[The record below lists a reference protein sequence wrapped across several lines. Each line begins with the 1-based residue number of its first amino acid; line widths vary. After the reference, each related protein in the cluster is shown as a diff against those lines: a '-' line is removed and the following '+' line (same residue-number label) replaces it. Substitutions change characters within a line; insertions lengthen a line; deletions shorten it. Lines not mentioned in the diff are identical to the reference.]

1 MYIRLNNTRRH
12 ATEKMLKMHSWC
24 RSPTWFHRMHATVR
38 GSDPIQ
44 SRRNLI
50 EMRFVRAMMTVD
62 AMPGI
67 STATNVFGRSRYCQ
81 SCQAALSQSG
91 NSVIYLRL
99 QHNCTGCGAFIAYR
113 ARAHRDFGCRA
124 MARGW
129 GFTVDAGAAA
139 PSEARTNVV
148 AGKSR
153 DEQRYRNVNAV
164 RLNISQQYFFEVA
177 EGPKP
182 QAVNRSAR
190 GANSRR

>member
-1 MYIRLNNTRRH
+1 MVPSH
-12 ATEKMLKMHSWC
+12 ARYGE
-24 RSPTWFHRMHATVR
+24 R
-38 GSDPIQ
+38 SDPIQ

-81 SCQAALSQSG
+81 SCQARLANRATQSYTFD
-91 NSVIYLRL
+91 SSTIAQAAAHSY
-99 QHNCTGCGAFIAYR
+99 AYR

-124 MARGW
+124 MRALGIH
-129 GFTVDAGAAA
+129 VDAGAAA

-153 DEQRYRNVNAV
+153 VEQRYRNVNAV
-164 RLNISQQYFFEVA
+164 RLNISSNIFSKLLKVRN
-177 EGPKP
+177 PKL
-182 QAVNRSAR
+182 
-190 GANSRR
+190 